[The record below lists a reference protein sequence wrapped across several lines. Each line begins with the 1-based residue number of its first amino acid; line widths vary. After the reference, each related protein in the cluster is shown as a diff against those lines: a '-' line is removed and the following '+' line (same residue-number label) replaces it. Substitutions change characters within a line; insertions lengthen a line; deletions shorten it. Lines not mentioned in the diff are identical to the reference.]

1 MIWSIVKD
9 IIRLGDEP
17 HPDAELI
24 AACNE
29 FLRIEQAYQA
39 AFDALGGKDWS
50 PTTRLM
56 RCWTRYGS

>member
-24 AACNE
+24 AA
-29 FLRIEQAYQA
+29 
-39 AFDALGGKDWS
+39 
-50 PTTRLM
+50 
-56 RCWTRYGS
+56 RCAR